1 MFSER
6 DEVQADMRG
15 NQDEQEEVFSYIP
28 LEKRVPQGHPL
39 RRVREMT
46 DRALQELSQ
55 GFDQLYSQTGRPSI
69 PPEQLL
75 RAQILQ
81 ALYTIRSERQLMDQI
96 DGNWRYRWF
105 VGLKVD
111 DAVWDVTV
119 FTKNRDRLLR
129 GEVSQKFFERVRAQA
144 EAAGLL
150 DDEHFTVDG
159 TLLEAWASRDSFE
172 PKKDPPQRGSGV
184 RGRKLLRDLHESK
197 TDPEARL
204 YKKSAAGPSKPS
216 YLGHVVTENKNGL
229 IVQSCV
235 TEAGRRA
242 ELDAALTMLG
252 AIAPR
257 PWQITVAADKGY
269 QDEKCITGMRALG
282 VVPLVAEFKASKN
295 WKNWL
300 SEAERQHPGF
310 ASSQRMRRRV
320 EKVFSWIKTV
330 AGLRQTKLRGRGRID
345 WLFRLTAAAHNLVR
359 MVKLVPAG
367 WDPRPECR
375 QKPSGQQNPR
385 VAVTKEARANYVA
398 ENSGTKKLDFSAT
411 TVRRGEPIAPFAA
424 GFQRRVFLSQSI
436 RACLYHRNWG
446 TCSQ

>member
-1 MFSER
+1 LFFSG
-6 DEVQADMRG
+6 DEIQADMRG

-28 LEKRVPQGHPL
+28 LEKRVPQDHPL
-39 RRVREMT
+39 RRVREMA
-46 DRALQELSQ
+46 DRALQELS
-55 GFDQLYSQTGRPSI
+55 GWFDRLYAQTGRPSI

-75 RAQILQ
+75 RALILQ

-111 DAVWDVTV
+111 GAVWDVTV

-129 GEVSQKFFERVRAQA
+129 GEVSQKFFERVQAQA
-144 EAAGLL
+144 AAAGLL

-159 TLLEAWASRDSFE
+159 TLLEAWASRESFE
-172 PKKDPPQRGSGV
+172 PKQNPPQRGSGI

-204 YKKSAAGPSKPS
+204 YRKSSSGPAKPS

-242 ELDAALTMLG
+242 ELDAALAMLAALG
-252 AIAPR
+252 PR
-257 PWQITVAADKGY
+257 PREITVAADKGY
-269 QDEKCITGMRALG
+269 QDEKCIRGMRALG

-300 SEAERQHPGF
+300 SAAEREHPRF
-310 ASSQRMRRRV
+310 ASSQRIRRRV

-330 AGLRQTKLRGRGRID
+330 AGLRQTKLRGQRRVE

-367 WDPRPECR
+367 
-375 QKPSGQQNPR
+375 
-385 VAVTKEARANYVA
+385 
-398 ENSGTKKLDFSAT
+398 
-411 TVRRGEPIAPFAA
+411 
-424 GFQRRVFLSQSI
+424 
-436 RACLYHRNWG
+436 
-446 TCSQ
+446 

>member
-1 MFSER
+1 MYFVR
-6 DEVQADMRG
+6 DEIQGGMRG

-46 DRALQELSQ
+46 DRALQELS
-55 GFDQLYSQTGRPSI
+55 GWFDSLYAQTGRPSI

-105 VGLKVD
+105 VGLKLD
-111 DAVWDVTV
+111 DEVWDVTV
-119 FTKNRDRLLR
+119 FTKNRDRLLQ

-172 PKKDPPQRGSGV
+172 PKKDPPQCGSGV

-204 YKKSAAGPSKPS
+204 YKKSAQGPSKPS
-216 YLGHVVTENKNGL
+216 YLGHVITENKNGL

-242 ELDAALTMLG
+242 ELDAALAMLG
-252 AIAPR
+252 AIAGGTR
-257 PWQITVAADKGY
+257 QITVAADKGY
-269 QDEKCITGMRALG
+269 QDEKCITGMRALR
-282 VVPLVAEFKASKN
+282 VIPLVAEFKASKN

-300 SEAERQHPGF
+300 QENERQHPRF
-310 ASSQRMRRRV
+310 ASSQKTRRRV
-320 EKVFSWIKTV
+320 EKVFAWIKTV

-359 MVKLVPAG
+359 MVKLVPA
-367 WDPRPECR
+367 R
-375 QKPSGQQNPR
+375 
-385 VAVTKEARANYVA
+385 
-398 ENSGTKKLDFSAT
+398 
-411 TVRRGEPIAPFAA
+411 
-424 GFQRRVFLSQSI
+424 
-436 RACLYHRNWG
+436 
-446 TCSQ
+446 